1 MNNYIITY
9 AKTPMTFTVAF
20 FFHSQSFLIMSIDAQ
35 IKIYFIKFFE
45 VWDKL
50 KHRKQSVKH
59 KEISLKI

>member
-1 MNNYIITY
+1 MW
-9 AKTPMTFTVAF
+9 
-20 FFHSQSFLIMSIDAQ
+20 IDAQ
-35 IKIYFIKFFE
+35 IKICFIKFFE